1 MNQVHEVLYEVA
13 REEELN
19 RDILRIVKEMGPERE
34 DRKRK
39 LEAIA
44 KELSDLSTELEQLE
58 HRRDRL
64 WESMADWQKPELE
77 RFIAAIQGKVGRL
90 RYEEEILQRE
100 STDMD
105 YDYELRP
112 KQTAAEKV
120 RHKLERYLPARPGP
134 AGNRGC

>member
-1 MNQVHEVLYEVA
+1 MHEVLYEVA

-39 LEAIA
+39 LEDIA

-105 YDYELRP
+105 YELRP
-112 KQTAAEKV
+112 KQAAAEKV
-120 RHKLERYLPARPGP
+120 RHKLERYLPA
-134 AGNRGC
+134 GNRGH